1 MKGARKMNQI
11 ALTAEEEAALN
22 RKSIQAKIQ
31 KIRRLR
37 VYAEK
42 QYMGLE
48 DRTRSTISHAH
59 TQIALERWKL
69 IAEVCTLAEQHLM
82 AE

>member
-1 MKGARKMNQI
+1 MHWIM
-11 ALTAEEEAALN
+11 LTPEEEAVLN

-48 DRTRSTISHAH
+48 DRTKSTLSHAH
-59 TQIALERWKL
+59 TQIALDRWKL

>member
-1 MKGARKMNQI
+1 MHWIM
-11 ALTAEEEAALN
+11 LTPEEEAVLN

-42 QYMGLE
+42 QYMDLE
-48 DRTRSTISHAH
+48 GRTRSTISHAH
-59 TQIALERWKL
+59 TQIALDRWKL
-69 IAEVCTLAEQHLM
+69 IAEVCTLAEQHLRS
-82 AE
+82 E

>member
-1 MKGARKMNQI
+1 MKGIHKMNRI
-11 ALTAEEEAALN
+11 TLTTGEEAVLN

-42 QYMGLE
+42 QYMDLE
-48 DRTRSTISHAH
+48 DRTRSTISYAH
-59 TQIALERWKL
+59 TQIALERWML

>member
-1 MKGARKMNQI
+1 MNQI

-42 QYMGLE
+42 QYMDLE
-48 DRTRSTISHAH
+48 NRTRSTISYAH

-69 IAEVCTLAEQHLM
+69 IAEVCTLAERYLM

>member
-1 MKGARKMNQI
+1 MNWI
-11 ALTAEEEAALN
+11 MLTAEEEAVLN

-31 KIRRLR
+31 EIRRLR

-42 QYMGLE
+42 QYIGLE
-48 DRTRSTISHAH
+48 DRTKSTLSHAH

>member
-1 MKGARKMNQI
+1 MNQI

-42 QYMGLE
+42 QYMDLE
-48 DRTRSTISHAH
+48 DRTRSTISYAH
-59 TQIALERWKL
+59 TQIALERWIL

-82 AE
+82 TE

>member
-1 MKGARKMNQI
+1 MNRI
-11 ALTAEEEAALN
+11 TLTTGEETVLN

-48 DRTRSTISHAH
+48 GRTKSTLSHAH

-69 IAEVCTLAEQHLM
+69 IAEVCTLAERYLM